1 MFTDKLSLLNRA
13 VKLSIYLYF
22 FWKCKKKIPTRLGI
36 DVRTGSRSVQN
47 RITITHNYARRQ
59 RRARQHTH
67 RNRATVVVT
76 CCRPTTFLPRSSSD
90 ATSGGDVSHM
100 VLPVLFRHRGH
111 RAVVRTYHRHRAH
124 LKFSIMNL
132 LSRTAALC
140 AIVIGIARSTSKTQ
154 AHAYNHHY
162 RLSTMSMY
170 VWPFR
175 YYRDYGQRKRSLAFS
190 PPKKKGSIYNPTR
203 VLCA

>member
-1 MFTDKLSLLNRA
+1 M
-13 VKLSIYLYF
+13 
-22 FWKCKKKIPTRLGI
+22 GI

-47 RITITHNYARRQ
+47 RTTTTHNYARRQ

-67 RNRATVVVT
+67 RNRTAVVVT
-76 CCRPTTFLPRSSSD
+76 CCRPTTFLPRSPVD

-154 AHAYNHHY
+154 ARTCNYYY
-162 RLSTMSMY
+162 RLSTIPMY
-170 VWPFR
+170 V
-175 YYRDYGQRKRSLAFS
+175 
-190 PPKKKGSIYNPTR
+190 
-203 VLCA
+203 